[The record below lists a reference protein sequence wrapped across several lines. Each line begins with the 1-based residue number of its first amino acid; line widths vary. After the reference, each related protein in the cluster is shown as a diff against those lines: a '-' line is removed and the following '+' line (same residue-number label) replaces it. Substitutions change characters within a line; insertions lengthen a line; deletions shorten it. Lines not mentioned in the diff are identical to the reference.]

1 VENKM
6 SKLEELLKKE
16 KVEWKKPGDV
26 CEVGTGKSNTNE
38 QVDWKSRRKEKIMR
52 N

>member
-1 VENKM
+1 M

-16 KVEWKKPGDV
+16 KVEWKKLGDV
-26 CEVGTGKSNTNE
+26 CAVGTGKSNTNE
-38 QVDWKSRRKEKIMR
+38 QVDWKSRRKEKIIR